1 MEMSW
6 RELMKINT
14 PTQYSHNPQKEP
26 QSDSFG
32 DIEDI
37 EHRNE
42 NIKAIGYG
50 CAGCGNKI
58 FEALQAWESSELPAS
73 SPWMYEHIPVIHW
86 KCLGCGAVFQWIG
99 RTKDPELTN

>member
-1 MEMSW
+1 MSW

-50 CAGCGNKI
+50 CAGCGNRMY
-58 FEALQAWESSELPAS
+58 QAVKRLEISEPTTS
-73 SPWMYEHIPVIHW
+73 FTSTHEHKPMTHW
-86 KCLGCGAVFQWIG
+86 KCEGCGAVFSIIG
-99 RTKDPELTN
+99 GSRGPVFIN

>member
-1 MEMSW
+1 MNW
-6 RELMKINT
+6 REIMKSNT

-26 QSDSFG
+26 QKDCFG

-42 NIKAIGYG
+42 NKKALGYG

-58 FEALQAWESSELPAS
+58 YQAVEACETEGLSAETPWEQ
-73 SPWMYEHIPVIHW
+73 EHTPTVHW
-86 KCLGCGAVFQWIG
+86 KCEECGTVFQYIG
-99 RTKDPELTN
+99 GSKGPQYIN

>member
-1 MEMSW
+1 MSW

-42 NIKAIGYG
+42 NVKAIGYG
-50 CAGCGNKI
+50 CAGCGNRI
-58 FEALQAWESSELPAS
+58 YEVVQAWEISELPES
-73 SPWMYEHIPVIHW
+73 SSWTHEHSSVVHW
-86 KCLGCGAVFQWIG
+86 RCEWCDAVFEIISGSKGPQF
-99 RTKDPELTN
+99 LN

>member
-1 MEMSW
+1 MSW
-6 RELMKINT
+6 RELMKINP

-42 NIKAIGYG
+42 NVKAIGYG
-50 CAGCGNKI
+50 CAGCGNRI
-58 FEALQAWESSELPAS
+58 YEVVQAWEVSELPAS

-86 KCLGCGAVFQWIG
+86 KSEDCGTVFEIIG
-99 RTKDPELTN
+99 GSKGPQFLN